1 MPLMMAA
8 SWIPFAGCGAS
19 TVDTRVILQVALCG
33 AGDAAVGWV
42 LHGEFAGDDEGADLL
57 RAPSLEGLGVEVDAA
72 ESDVGVVGVDVFGE
86 VVFPAGAGGVVCLA
100 PEDEDVWCAPGEVV
114 DGAVEVFR
122 RGP

>member
-1 MPLMMAA
+1 MRC
-8 SWIPFAGCGAS
+8 WGRCG
-19 TVDTRVILQVALCG
+19 G
-33 AGDAAVGWV
+33 VGVMWV

-57 RAPSLEGLGVEVDAA
+57 CAPALEGLGVEVDAA
-72 ESDVGVVGVDVFGE
+72 ESDVGVVGVDVFSE

-100 PEDEDVWCAPGEVV
+100 PEDEDVGCTPREVV